1 MIEEYSYQ
9 STDQLFSSIKKRRTS
24 TLLGN
29 QIKQAIFNNK
39 LLIGEKLPTERELA
53 KIFQTSRVTVREAL

>member
-1 MIEEYSYQ
+1 MIEKYSHQ

-24 TLLGN
+24 PLLVS
-29 QIKQAIFNNK
+29 QIKQAILNNK